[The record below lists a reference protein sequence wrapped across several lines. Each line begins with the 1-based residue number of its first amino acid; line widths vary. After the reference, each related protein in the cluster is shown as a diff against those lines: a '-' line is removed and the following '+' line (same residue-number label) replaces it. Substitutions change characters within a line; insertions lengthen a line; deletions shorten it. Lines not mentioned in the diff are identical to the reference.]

1 MTYSLLRL
9 VSVTTSDS
17 RTLHAMWKPASLGTS
32 GAFAERAEMP
42 EFYRQNWREGAW
54 VRKVEAALPASSAQQ
69 TAWDTLEVLEKEQ
82 IASVTRMWVVDEYIP
97 LTKRGKLDSERA
109 FRIYRHFDAQGQLLE
124 ESERVS
130 F

>member
-17 RTLHAMWKPASLGTS
+17 RTLHAMWKPADLGTS

-42 EFYRQNWREGAW
+42 EFYRRDWREGAW
-54 VRKVEAALPASSAQQ
+54 VRKVDALLPASSAQQ

-82 IASVTRMWVVDEYIP
+82 IASVARMCVVDEYIP
-97 LTKRGKLDSERA
+97 LTKRGKLDNEHA
-109 FRIYRHFDAQGQLLE
+109 FRIYRQFDARGQLLE
-124 ESERVS
+124 ESERVA